1 MTFLQSLKSE
11 SIIKNTETWARV
23 LLPQT
28 QTSSMP
34 SGAIYLFKKNLIL
47 AH

>member
-1 MTFLQSLKSE
+1 MMFLQSLKSE
-11 SIIKNTETWARV
+11 PIIKNTKTWATL

-34 SGAIYLFKKNLIL
+34 SQATYLLKKT
-47 AH
+47 